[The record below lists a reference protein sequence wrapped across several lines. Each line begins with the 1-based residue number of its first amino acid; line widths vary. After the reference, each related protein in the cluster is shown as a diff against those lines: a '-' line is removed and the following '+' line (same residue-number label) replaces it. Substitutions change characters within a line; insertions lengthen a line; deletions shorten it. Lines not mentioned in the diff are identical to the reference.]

1 MCFSLLCPDA
11 VADSVF
17 DLDFPALR
25 ALGYT
30 GLIFDIDNTLVPHG
44 ADAVPEVE
52 ALFRRLET
60 LGFRVFFVSDNGPD
74 RIRRFLT
81 NIRGDF
87 IDNAHKPL
95 PGAYRRAV
103 KALGLRRRE
112 VLVIGDQIFTDV
124 LGARLAGLHPI
135 LVRFIGWRT
144 DPNPGKRRA
153 LEARILARWEKKRRT
168 HLQIQ
173 LEAATHETTKDP
185 VL

>member
-1 MCFSLLCPDA
+1 MCLSLLYPDA
-11 VADSVF
+11 LADSVF
-17 DLDFPALR
+17 ALDFPALKS
-25 ALGYT
+25 LGFR

-44 ADAVPEVE
+44 ADATPEVE
-52 ALFRRLET
+52 ALFSRLEA

-81 NIRGDF
+81 HIPGDF

-103 KALGLRRRE
+103 KALGLPRRE

-135 LVRFIGWRT
+135 LVRFIGWQT

-153 LEARILARWEKKRRT
+153 VEARLLARWAKKRRT
-168 HLQIQ
+168 HLQTQ
-173 LEAATHETTKDP
+173 LEAATYETTTEA
-185 VL
+185 LL